1 MRIKFEVKRCFLD
14 NGLKILLIPMRR
26 EIVSFYIVYKVGS
39 RDEIEGK
46 RGISHLLEHM
56 MFKGTKKLKPEEFS
70 KIIQKMG
77 GIDNAFTTE
86 DFTFYYE
93 TVPKDAIFK
102 VIEMEA
108 DRMVNLNLEEFEAE
122 KNVVIEER
130 KERIENSPFGKFWEN
145 FSLLSYTIHP
155 YRYPVIGF
163 EQDILNI
170 TKRDLE
176 KWYDKFYSPSNAF
189 IVITGGFEEKEVLK
203 SLKRNFA
210 KIEKKNKIERKIFY
224 EPEQNFER
232 KMVIREKDFLKI
244 LGISFHSVSFS
255 HPDFIKLS
263 LFSALLGGMESSRLE
278 KILVLEKNL
287 CNEISTFCEEKLDI
301 GLFIFYAIL
310 NKDADFDNV
319 IEIFWKEIEKM
330 LEGDIKDEEVQ
341 KVKNMLSSEFLYRM
355 QSTSGRGQI
364 VSHFELND
372 MFDRI
377 FTYLD
382 EVEQINKDEIIE
394 TARKYIKKEKANY
407 LILC

>member
-1 MRIKFEVKRCFLD
+1 MRIKFEVKKYFLD

-102 VIEMEA
+102 VIEMES
-108 DRMVNLNLEEFEAE
+108 DRMLNLNFEEFEAE

-170 TKRDLE
+170 TKKDLK

-203 SLKRNFA
+203 SLKRNFS

-244 LGISFHSVSFS
+244 LGISFHSVPFS

-278 KILVLEKNL
+278 NILVLEKNL
-287 CNEISTFCEEKLDI
+287 CHEVSTFCEEKIDM

-319 IEIFWKEIEKM
+319 IEIFWNEVEKIIK
-330 LEGDIKDEEVQ
+330 GDLKDEEVQ

-394 TARKYIKKEKANY
+394 TARKYIKKERANY